1 MDKKLTGIPASP
13 GIAVGT
19 VHLLRWEVPDVP
31 QHIIPDDAIPRE
43 IARFHEARERAKER
57 LALAPRPR
65 RAHRRSQEAAIF
77 DVNGDP
83 RRPRADRRVR
93 GAYLAESFG

>member
-43 IARFHEARERAKER
+43 IARLHEARARAKDR
-57 LALAPRPR
+57 LASIRDRVERTAGP
-65 RAHRRSQEAAIF
+65 QEAAILSAA
-77 DVNGDP
+77 P
-83 RRPRADRRVR
+83 KR
-93 GAYLAESFG
+93 